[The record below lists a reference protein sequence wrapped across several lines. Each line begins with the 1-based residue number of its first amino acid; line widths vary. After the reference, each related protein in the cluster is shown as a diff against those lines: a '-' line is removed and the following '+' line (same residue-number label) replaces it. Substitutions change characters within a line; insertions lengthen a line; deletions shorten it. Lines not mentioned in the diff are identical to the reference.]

1 MFLRRQSFCSLQHDL
16 PSRPPGIVIDYS
28 SPVGVQRLGLRD
40 DVECAP
46 LMKLHIDMT
55 EGLESC
61 PEAAL
66 GPTYALGHGTDP
78 PMLTR
83 QNGDDPIGLTQ
94 TLGAQHDTLVPVQA
108 HGRHSLPWAQ
118 ISAPTA
124 RGRYGHPMAD
134 ERTTA
139 SPSPWGMTSAQ
150 IRSAAIAVLV
160 VVVAF
165 QAGGWLLVRL
175 SDLLILIGV
184 SWLLSVAMEPV
195 VLWLTKRGLRR
206 GLASAL
212 TLLGIVASTLAFLAL
227 FGTMLFSQLASL
239 IRSLPNVVA
248 DVLTWVNERFA
259 LSLDVAE
266 LAGRIDPGAIS
277 STLGGFAGGI
287 VGVVNALVG
296 ALISLLMVMLF
307 TFYMS
312 ADGPALRRTIGS
324 WLPRRSQQVFVR
336 VWDITVEKTGG
347 FVISKLVLATV
358 SAVAHAALYLILDV
372 PYWLPMALFTG
383 IVSQF
388 IPAVGTYIA
397 IAIPLLF
404 VVFDNP
410 FAAIVIIIFATVYQQ
425 VENLLLSPKIS
436 RLTMDVH
443 PAIAVASVI
452 VGATLL
458 GAIGAIIAIPV
469 AAAIVAVIDTYG
481 QRYELIPELHA
492 AAQVSNEGN
501 GLTAADD

>member
-1 MFLRRQSFCSLQHDL
+1 
-16 PSRPPGIVIDYS
+16 
-28 SPVGVQRLGLRD
+28 
-40 DVECAP
+40 
-46 LMKLHIDMT
+46 
-55 EGLESC
+55 
-61 PEAAL
+61 
-66 GPTYALGHGTDP
+66 
-78 PMLTR
+78 
-83 QNGDDPIGLTQ
+83 
-94 TLGAQHDTLVPVQA
+94 
-108 HGRHSLPWAQ
+108 
-118 ISAPTA
+118 
-124 RGRYGHPMAD
+124 MAD
-134 ERTTA
+134 ERTPA
-139 SPSPWGMTSAQ
+139 GPSPWGMTSAQ

-165 QAGGWLLVRL
+165 QAGSWLLVRL

-195 VLWLTKRGLRR
+195 VLWLTARGLRR

-248 DVLTWVNERFA
+248 DVLTWVNERFS

-410 FAAIVIIIFATVYQQ
+410 VAAIVIIVFATVYQQ

-458 GAIGAIIAIPV
+458 GPIGAIIAIPV

-481 QRYELIPELHA
+481 QRYELIPELRA
-492 AAQVSNEGN
+492 ATQVSDDGN